1 MATTDRTTIKAAIE
15 ELTTK
20 LRTNLVA
27 DPPTATKPFRRVEIA
42 DTGVEQYP
50 RPFLTLLLTRTQPVG
65 VADNDRLVEVTMTL
79 RVVTDVAASD
89 PHAAMLDTIGAVED
103 YFDSILDAGVIE
115 GAEGFVRCAFG
126 RRFGLG
132 FVGAGLGGFRGTFMQ
147 CFFTVGLGVP
157 FVDLLLQI
165 SRSLFSR
172 F

>member
-1 MATTDRTTIKAAIE
+1 MATADRTTIKAAIG

-42 DTGVEQYP
+42 DTGVEEYP
-50 RPFLTLLLTRTQPVG
+50 RPFLTLLLTRTRPVG
-65 VADNDRLVEVTMTL
+65 VADNDRLLEVTMTL

-115 GAEGFVRCAFG
+115 GAEGFDDRAWTFEYPRATAGARVASATAIQT
-126 RRFGLG
+126 
-132 FVGAGLGGFRGTFMQ
+132 FVVKVERGQ
-147 CFFTVGLGVP
+147 NREP
-157 FVDLLLQI
+157 AP
-165 SRSLFSR
+165 
-172 F
+172 

>member
-1 MATTDRTTIKAAIE
+1 MATADRTIIKAAIE

-42 DTGVEQYP
+42 DTGVEEYP
-50 RPFLTLLLTRTQPVG
+50 RPFLTLLLSRTRPVG
-65 VADNDRLVEVTMTL
+65 VVDNDRLVEVTMTL

-115 GAEGFVRCAFG
+115 GAEGFDDRAWTFEYPRATAGARVASATATQT
-126 RRFGLG
+126 
-132 FVGAGLGGFRGTFMQ
+132 FVVKVERGQ
-147 CFFTVGLGVP
+147 NREP
-157 FVDLLLQI
+157 A
-165 SRSLFSR
+165 
-172 F
+172 

>member
-1 MATTDRTTIKAAIE
+1 MATADRTTIKAAIE

-42 DTGVEQYP
+42 DTGVEEYP
-50 RPFLTLLLTRTQPVG
+50 RPFLTLLLTRTRPVG

-115 GAEGFVRCAFG
+115 GAEGFDDRAWTFEYPRATAGARVASATATQT
-126 RRFGLG
+126 
-132 FVGAGLGGFRGTFMQ
+132 FVVKVERGQ
-147 CFFTVGLGVP
+147 NREP
-157 FVDLLLQI
+157 A
-165 SRSLFSR
+165 
-172 F
+172 

>member
-1 MATTDRTTIKAAIE
+1 MATADRTTIKAAIG

-50 RPFLTLLLTRTQPVG
+50 RPFLTLLLTRTRPVG
-65 VADNDRLVEVTMTL
+65 VADNDRLLEVTMTL

-115 GAEGFVRCAFG
+115 GAEGFDDRAWTFEYPRATAGARVASATAIQT
-126 RRFGLG
+126 
-132 FVGAGLGGFRGTFMQ
+132 FVVKVERGQ
-147 CFFTVGLGVP
+147 NREP
-157 FVDLLLQI
+157 A
-165 SRSLFSR
+165 
-172 F
+172 